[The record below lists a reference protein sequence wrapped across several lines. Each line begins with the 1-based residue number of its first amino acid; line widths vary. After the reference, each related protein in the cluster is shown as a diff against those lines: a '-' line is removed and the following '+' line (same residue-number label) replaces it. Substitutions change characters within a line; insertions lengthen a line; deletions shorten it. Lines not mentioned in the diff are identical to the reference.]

1 MAAVEIRDAVQKD
14 LPATVEIY
22 SSTVPLSRMLAGQG
36 PNGRRLT
43 GCNAEVLT
51 GCRPK
56 GG

>member
-22 SSTVPLSRMLAGQG
+22 NSTVPLSRMLAGQG